1 MSVAA
6 LISLYLIE
14 LLDHELP
21 SGVEY
26 CHLELPSESSKET
39 VLFELY
45 HENAYKNDSVLPNTN
60 PRCPQLFIVL
70 PDVFL
75 IQAALENVR
84 GLNLNKCCSVHD
96 DELR

>member
-1 MSVAA
+1 MSVDAS
-6 LISLYLIE
+6 ISLYLIE

-26 CHLELPSESSKET
+26 CHLELPSVSSKET
-39 VLFELY
+39 VLFKLY
-45 HENAYKNDSVLPNTN
+45 HENAYINDSVLPNAN
-60 PRCPQLFIVL
+60 PRCPQLVV

-84 GLNLNKCCSVHD
+84 GSNLNKCCPVHN
-96 DELR
+96 DEV